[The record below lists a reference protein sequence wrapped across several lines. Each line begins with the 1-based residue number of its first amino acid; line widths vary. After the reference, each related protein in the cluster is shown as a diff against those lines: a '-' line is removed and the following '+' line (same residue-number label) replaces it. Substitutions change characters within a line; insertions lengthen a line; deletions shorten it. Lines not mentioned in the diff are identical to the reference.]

1 MRLVLII
8 AAILSAAPVHVFAQT
23 AKVKNTV
30 VFKEPERFAGW
41 PANNGIWSWGDEIV
55 VGFTLGYYKK
65 NPTGGHDIDRDQPSV
80 PRQARSMDGGET
92 WVVERP
98 SYIDKN
104 GNQNKLQKLD
114 KPIDFSNPD
123 LAVRFTKS
131 QFHYSLDRCLTWNG
145 PYELPVYG
153 RPNLLC
159 RTDYIVEGKNRLTAF
174 IAAAKETGG
183 EGQPLCI
190 RTLDGG
196 MTWDL
201 VGWIGNQPPA
211 AYGYA
216 IMPATVRIGKTG
228 YLSMIRRGGI
238 FDGKKRWWIEPFVSP
253 DDGKSWYLLK
263 EPVIENSGNPATLTR
278 LKNGKLAMTYGW
290 RRAPYGIRGRISDDD
305 GQTWSREFV
314 LRDDASSWDIGYP
327 RSIQRAD
334 GKMVTIYYYHNDE
347 QPQRFIGCT
356 IWDPAQFER

>member
-1 MRLVLII
+1 MRLLLII
-8 AAILSAAPVHVFAQT
+8 AAILTAAPTHVLAQN
-23 AKVKNTV
+23 ANVKNTV
-30 VFKEPERFAGW
+30 VFQEPERFAGW

-104 GNQNKLQKLD
+104 GNQNKPQKLD

-174 IAAAKETGG
+174 IAAAKESGS

-216 IMPATVRIGKTG
+216 IMPATVRIGKSG

-263 EPVIENSGNPATLTR
+263 EPQIENSGNPATLTR

-314 LRDDASSWDIGYP
+314 LRDDAASWDIGYP

-356 IWDPAQFER
+356 IWDPEQFER